1 MVMAVSPDEP
11 TPGRQ
16 ARRASLPAE
25 AETLV
30 AEVYL
35 PHRLDLPRGVASVD
49 LELLTTRIGSL
60 TVGQVSYGRSLA
72 VHTEVTEDVY
82 VVFVL
87 RGRVEMRIG
96 TGRPHVLDVGAG
108 AVFPVGVTG
117 HGTISKDCVVMVIMV
132 SPARLEAELEHLLGQ
147 ALTRPLELGFEVD
160 LHTPLGKTWEPLLRL
175 LVQELRQPTALTQHP
190 AAARRVEGVVLD
202 ALLLGHDHNYRELLD
217 RAAVTAGR
225 LTAVGRAIQLVEA
238 DPTQLWT
245 TARLASEV
253 HLSVRA
259 LQARFRQEAQVSPM
273 DYVRR
278 ARLRGVHT
286 ALVEGTPQTTTVRAL
301 AQRYR
306 FAHLGR
312 FASTYREI
320 FGESPGETLRRP
332 PLA

>member
-49 LELLTTRIGSL
+49 LEMLTTRIGSL

-117 HGTISKDCVVMVIMV
+117 HGTLSQDCVVMVIMV
-132 SPARLEAELEHLLGQ
+132 SPARL
-147 ALTRPLELGFEVD
+147 
-160 LHTPLGKTWEPLLRL
+160 
-175 LVQELRQPTALTQHP
+175 
-190 AAARRVEGVVLD
+190 
-202 ALLLGHDHNYRELLD
+202 
-217 RAAVTAGR
+217 
-225 LTAVGRAIQLVEA
+225 
-238 DPTQLWT
+238 
-245 TARLASEV
+245 
-253 HLSVRA
+253 
-259 LQARFRQEAQVSPM
+259 
-273 DYVRR
+273 
-278 ARLRGVHT
+278 
-286 ALVEGTPQTTTVRAL
+286 
-301 AQRYR
+301 
-306 FAHLGR
+306 
-312 FASTYREI
+312 
-320 FGESPGETLRRP
+320 
-332 PLA
+332 